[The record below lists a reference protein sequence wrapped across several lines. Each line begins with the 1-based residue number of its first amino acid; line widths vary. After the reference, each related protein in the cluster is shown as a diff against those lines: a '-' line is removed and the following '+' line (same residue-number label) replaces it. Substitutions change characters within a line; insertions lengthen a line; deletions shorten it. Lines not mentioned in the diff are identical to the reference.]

1 MDTISELAPR
11 PPLAL
16 EVLPVLERLVIT
28 RALAPGTRLVEEDLC
43 ARYGISRSPLREAL
57 RHLETS
63 GLAVRRPRFGVRV
76 APMTVDD
83 LDQVFACRV
92 PLEALASAGV
102 AASPGRAA
110 IADELSVYCDRMA
123 AAYART
129 DIEICFEAN
138 VALTD
143 RLHRHCG
150 NPVLQRLLAQVDK
163 PALRYRHWAYSEK
176 PELLAI
182 ASDANRRIVAA
193 IRAGAPDEADRVTR
207 ELVGAAWGLVRSLF
221 AARGSA

>member
-1 MDTISELAPR
+1 MDNSTVLASR

-16 EVLPVLERLVIT
+16 EVLPILERMVIT
-28 RALAPGTRLVEEDLC
+28 RALAPGSRLVEEDLC

-63 GLAVRRPRFGVRV
+63 GLAIRRPRFGVRV
-76 APMTVDD
+76 APMTVED

-102 AASPGRAA
+102 AASPDRIA
-110 IADELSVYCDRMA
+110 IADQLAVFCDRMA
-123 AAYART
+123 AAYAAT
-129 DIEICFEAN
+129 NIDACFAAN
-138 VALTD
+138 VDLTD

-150 NPVLQRLLAQVDK
+150 NPVLERLLAQVDK

-182 ASDANRRIVAA
+182 ATDANRRLVAA
-193 IRAGAPDEADRVTR
+193 IRAGAPAEAERVTR
-207 ELVGAAWGLVRSLF
+207 DLVGAAWGLVRSLF
-221 AARGSA
+221 AARGAA